1 MANHNLPTQ
10 SSTYVNFVNELDQRF
25 DDLCLGL
32 DPARVAAITGGAPT
46 TITNLPVHSVGWS
59 SAGNKWQRWTGSAWT
74 DLAATYAISIS
85 GNSATATQ
93 LQTACTINGVSFN
106 GTANIN
112 VPTQNSITFTNTGGA
127 VAGTTFNGSSARTIS
142 YETVGAPSTTGVGAS
157 GTWAI
162 NITGNAGTASA
173 FQTARTINGTNFD
186 GSANI
191 TTANWGTSRTLWG
204 NSVNGSSNIT
214 GPLLPSSGT
223 ITAPSFSTSGDTNTG
238 IYFPNADTLGITTGG
253 TNAATFDVNGNFV
266 AAGNVTAYSDI
277 RIKKDLIKIDNAL
290 NKVLALNGYTYKRLD
305 TEQVQT
311 GLVAQEVEKVLPEAV
326 IKNEDGILSLAY
338 GNLMGLIV
346 ESIKDLKSDIDNLR
360 SYINDKGI
368 N

>member
-10 SSTYVNFVNELDQRF
+10 SSTYVNFVTELDARF

-32 DPARVAAITGGAPT
+32 DPART
-46 TITNLPVHSVGWS
+46 TMTNLPTNSVGWS
-59 SAGNKWQRWTGSAWT
+59 SAGNKWQRWTGSAWA

-93 LQTACTINGVSFN
+93 LQNTRTINGVSFN
-106 GTANIN
+106 GTANIS

-162 NITGNAGTASA
+162 NITGNAGTAGA

-238 IYFPNADTLGITTGG
+238 IY
-253 TNAATFDVNGNFV
+253 
-266 AAGNVTAYSDI
+266 
-277 RIKKDLIKIDNAL
+277 
-290 NKVLALNGYTYKRLD
+290 LD
-305 TEQVQT
+305 R
-311 GLVAQEVEKVLPEAV
+311 
-326 IKNEDGILSLAY
+326 
-338 GNLMGLIV
+338 
-346 ESIKDLKSDIDNLR
+346 KSVV
-360 SYINDKGI
+360 
-368 N
+368 